1 MSLQFILG
9 GAGSGK
15 SCFLYDTVIH
25 EALSHPEEK
34 FFILVPE
41 QFTMQTQKELV
52 MRHPNGGILNID
64 VLSFQRLAYR
74 VFEELGVEKK
84 NILEETGKNL
94 FVRKTAQEKKG
105 QLTVLGRNLRKTGCI
120 SEMKSMLSELMQYD
134 ISPWQL
140 EQLEQQAKRKPQLSY
155 KLHDIRILY
164 EGFRE
169 NMQEKYITSEEIL
182 DELCRL
188 ADQSSYL
195 KGSTIAFD
203 GFTGFTPIQNKL
215 LRKLLEIT
223 KKISVTV
230 TIDPRENIRKI
241 RGVHELFY
249 LSKKMIASLEQAA
262 EESGTKIEKNIV
274 LGKDGGY
281 RFSGKKPLQFLEQN
295 LFRYRKDVWE
305 QEQSDITLHQS
316 KNPSEEVEFAART
329 IYRMVREENV
339 RYRDIAVIAGDLS
352 EYQNEIE
359 QIFPIYE
366 IPCFI
371 DQTKKVLLN
380 PMIEFLRA
388 ALDLIRQNY
397 NYESVFRCL
406 RTGMCVLEPQEID
419 RMENYVLALG
429 IRGYSAWDQEWTKK
443 TRIMEEEEPVICGQY
458 KEQMMSLF
466 RPFTEKMK
474 KEHRT
479 VKDYT
484 IALYELLTACEVQR
498 KLKTMEQKFEEQRRM
513 DLAREY
519 AQIYRIVIELFEKIV
534 ELLGEEEISLREY
547 AEILDA
553 GFEEAKVGIIPPGI
567 DQVLAGDLERTR
579 LNNIKVL
586 FFLGMNDGW
595 VPKSADDG
603 GILTDQDR
611 EFLEEANIELAPTQR
626 EKGYIQKFYLYL
638 MVTKPS
644 KRLYLS
650 CCKSGSDGKAKNPS
664 YFISTIRRMFPGLK
678 TVDEEKEGKLEKNVV
693 SLDSGWECLTHG
705 LQKYRTGQKSGEWE
719 ELYRFYYEDR
729 PAQTRHLV
737 DAAFYEY
744 QEKGLGREVARALYG
759 EVLENSVTRLEQFS
773 GCAFAHFL
781 LYGLRLAPREVYE
794 FRPLD
799 MGNVFHKVLESFSY
813 KLEQTAYN
821 WKNVPDETR
830 DTMCEQC
837 VEEVAEQ
844 YGASVLHST
853 ARNQHLID
861 RMKRIMKRTVQV
873 LQEQIRAGEFIPQGY
888 EISFSAV
895 NDLDAVNLNLSE
907 NEKMKLQGRIDR
919 VDLCEEEE
927 KVYVKV
933 IDYKS
938 GNTSFDLVAMY
949 HGLQLQLVVYLDAA
963 MEIEK
968 RLHPDKEIIP
978 AGIFYYHIKDPMMEK
993 EGEQTPEQI
1002 WAKIRKKLKLNGLV
1016 NEDPEIVSKLDSQM
1030 EKESLVIP
1038 FGYNK
1043 DGSPSRFSSKATR
1056 KQFENMSHYVKEKMR
1071 EIGRKILD
1079 GDIEMAPYQRKGKTA
1094 CEYCNFKEVCG
1105 FDKKIPG
1112 NQARRLPEYKP
1123 EDIWKKLEE
1132 E

>member
-9 GAGSGK
+9 SAGSGK
-15 SCFLYDTVIH
+15 SSFLYDTVIQ
-25 EALSHPEEK
+25 EAFNHPKEK

-84 NILEETGKNL
+84 KILEETGKNL

-105 QLTVLGRNLRKTGCI
+105 ELTVLGRNLRKTGCI

-134 ISPWQL
+134 ISLNEL
-140 EQLEQQAKRKPQLSY
+140 EKLEHQAQKKPQLSY

-169 NMQEKYITSEEIL
+169 NMKENYITSEEIL

-195 KGSTIAFD
+195 KGSVIAFD

-215 LRKLLEIT
+215 MRKLLQIT

-230 TIDPRENIRKI
+230 TIDPREQIRTIK
-241 RGVHELFY
+241 GPHELFY

-262 EESGTKIEKNIV
+262 AESGVKIEKSKI
-274 LGKDGGY
+274 LGKNGGY
-281 RFSGKKPLQFLEQN
+281 RFQDKKPLQFLEQN
-295 LFRYRKDVWE
+295 LFRYRKEVWE
-305 QEQSDITLHQS
+305 GEQKDLTLHRS

-329 IYRMVREENV
+329 IYRMVREEKV
-339 RYRDIAVIAGDLS
+339 RYRDIAVIAGDLK

-359 QIFPIYE
+359 QIFPVYE

-371 DQTKKVLLN
+371 DQTKKILLN

-388 ALDLIRQNY
+388 TLDLIRQNY

-406 RTGMCVLEPQEID
+406 RTGLCVLKPEEID

-443 TRIMEEEEPVICGQY
+443 TRIMEEEEPLICGQY
-458 KEQMMSLF
+458 KEQMMKLF

-474 KEHRT
+474 KEHLT

-484 IALYELLTACEVQR
+484 VALYELLVACDVQ
-498 KLKTMEQKFEEQRRM
+498 KKIKEMEQKFEEEHRM

-519 AQIYRIVIELFEKIV
+519 AQIYKIVIELFEKVV

-579 LNNIKVL
+579 LNHIKVL

-595 VPKSADDG
+595 VPKTADDG

-611 EFLEEANIELAPTQR
+611 EFLEETDVELAPTQR

-638 MVTKPS
+638 MMTKPS
-644 KRLYLS
+644 ERLYLS
-650 CCKSGSDGKAKNPS
+650 YCKSGADGKAKNPS
-664 YFISTIRRMFPGLK
+664 YFISTIRRMFPKLK
-678 TVDEEKEGKLEKNVV
+678 VEDEEKEGKLEKNVV

-705 LQKYRTGQKSGEWE
+705 LQKYRIGQTSEAWN

-729 PAQTRHLV
+729 QKQTSHLV
-737 DAAFYEY
+737 DAAFYEH
-744 QEKGLGREVARALYG
+744 QEKGIGKEVARALYG
-759 EVLENSVTRLEQFS
+759 EVLENSVTRLEQFA

-781 LYGLRLAPREVYE
+781 LYGLRLTPREVYE

-799 MGNVFHKVLESFSY
+799 MGNVFHKVLENFSQ
-813 KLEQTAYN
+813 KLEQTPYD
-821 WKNVPDETR
+821 WKNIPDKKR
-830 DTMCEQC
+830 DEMCDGC

-844 YGASVLHST
+844 YGASVLNST
-853 ARNQHLID
+853 ARNHHLVD
-861 RMKRIMKRTVQV
+861 RMKRIMKRTIQV

-895 NDLDAVNLNLSE
+895 NNLDAVNLDLSDH
-907 NEKMKLQGRIDR
+907 EKMKLQGRIDR
-919 VDLCEEEE
+919 VDLCEKED

-993 EGEQTPEQI
+993 ERAQTPEEI

-1016 NEDPEIVSKLDSQM
+1016 NEDPDIVSKLDSQM

-1043 DGSPSRFSSKATR
+1043 DGTPSRFSSKATR
-1056 KQFENMSHYVKEKMR
+1056 KQFENMSHYVKEKMK

-1079 GDIEMAPYQRKGKTA
+1079 GDIEMTPYHRKGKTA

-1105 FDKKIPG
+1105 FDKRIPG
-1112 NQARRLPEYKP
+1112 NQTRRLPEYKP
-1123 EDIWKKLEE
+1123 EEIWRKLEE